1 MSDASLPQ
9 GPFPAVHDE
18 AADTPTW
25 LPVTGLV
32 LLLSMLLWMLYRGA
46 NAVEETEA
54 PVIDTVGEIDAAGE
68 APVGDAPAE

>member
-9 GPFPAVHDE
+9 GPLPSVHDE

-32 LLLSMLLWMLYRGA
+32 LLVLALLFMLYRGA
-46 NAVEETEA
+46 NPASEASDA
-54 PVIDTVGEIDAAGE
+54 PVIDVAAEIEPAA
-68 APVGDAPAE
+68 APEE

>member
-9 GPFPAVHDE
+9 GPLPSVHDE

-32 LLLSMLLWMLYRGA
+32 LLLLMLLWMLYRGA
-46 NAVEETEA
+46 NPAVDDAPEA
-54 PVIDTVGEIDAAGE
+54 PVIDTAAEIE
-68 APVGDAPAE
+68 APAE

>member
-9 GPFPAVHDE
+9 GPLPSVHDE

-32 LLLSMLLWMLYRGA
+32 LLLVMVMWMLYRGA
-46 NAVEETEA
+46 SPVEETA
-54 PVIDTVGEIDAAGE
+54 DVPVIDTAGEIEPA
-68 APVGDAPAE
+68 GDAPAE